1 MINLYKLDKSK
12 HKFKKINYDSD
23 NIYSYILP
31 ARKSFHVEGEEIEN
45 IVLYDKKL
53 GHPFVSRVVN
63 HKFNKLITELTDL
76 LLSDEDDDG
85 DIYRLCLDRVEK
97 FRLMIKIKY
106 RHFLKKKEL
115 EAMSKKLKFIQK
127 EAENRLISINDR
139 KFAKNTSKGK

>member
-12 HKFKKINYDSD
+12 HKLKNINYDNED
-23 NIYSYILP
+23 VYSYILP
-31 ARKSFHVEGEEIEN
+31 SRKSFHVEGEEIEN
-45 IVLYDKKL
+45 IILYDKKL

-63 HKFNKLITELTDL
+63 HKFNKLINELMDL

-85 DIYRLCLDRVEK
+85 DIYKICLDRVEK

-115 EAMSKKLKFIQK
+115 RQWV
-127 EAENRLISINDR
+127 
-139 KFAKNTSKGK
+139 KN